1 MPLKRSLRFV
11 HFLAAT
17 MGTPLGSSGF
27 LTMILMAQVAGDG
40 TDLLLAMAL
49 STAIVTL
56 AAFAYGELVSI
67 FPTAAG
73 NRAFLRPLIGNR
85 LAITAAMVWVAI
97 LFGGAGA
104 EAYIFGNVLNYLF
117 PPIPTFVYVV
127 VGLGLIIVLNA
138 VGVEPTAKVQIV
150 LTTVV
155 AVSLVAVSVYA
166 LAFSDVGTISF
177 PSPNPS
183 AILQASATSVYLFL
197 GFGRVTT
204 LGEEAEDYK
213 RSLPR
218 SMPIGVLLLGVI
230 MALVALSFL
239 KVEPLSVLASTSVP
253 QVLLGRYLLGAGLA
267 AAVAVISL
275 GMSFTA
281 FNAGLLGTSRLVYAL
296 GRERILPA
304 RVGKV
309 SERYL
314 TPVVGLVGM
323 YVIVLGISAYVVASG
338 NYSTPL
344 LLAAAVDS
352 FIYGLVALSAF
363 KHLRKGGD
371 VPFRPPGGKVY
382 FPIIAIVLFVF
393 GALVFLTSALAVA
406 AVAAVVTVGTYAFVE
421 LRLRQTQSRSS
432 PAS

>member
-1 MPLKRSLRFV
+1 MSLKRSLRFV

-49 STAIVTL
+49 STIIVTL

-97 LFGGAGA
+97 LFGAAGA
-104 EAYIFGNVLNYLF
+104 EAFIFGNVLNYLEPAV
-117 PPIPTFVYVV
+117 PPFAYVV
-127 VGLGLIIVLNA
+127 LGLGLIIVLNA
-138 VGVEPTAKVQIV
+138 VGVEPTARVQIV

-155 AVSLVAVSVYA
+155 AVSVTAVSVYA
-166 LAFSDVGTISF
+166 LAFSGTGTLSF
-177 PSPNPS
+177 PAPNPGV
-183 AILQASATSVYLFL
+183 ILQASAISVYLFL

-213 RSLPR
+213 KSLPS
-218 SMPIGVLLLGVI
+218 SMPIGVFLLGVI

-239 KVEPLSVLASTSVP
+239 KVEPLAVLAGTTVP
-253 QVLLGRYLLGAGLA
+253 QVLLGKYLLGGGL
-267 AAVAVISL
+267 AVAVALVSL
-275 GMSFTA
+275 MMSFTA

-304 RVGKV
+304 RLGKV
-309 SERYL
+309 SGRYL
-314 TPVVGLVGM
+314 TPVTSLIAM
-323 YVIVLGISAYVVASG
+323 YFIVLAISAYVVESG

-352 FIYGLVALSAF
+352 FVYCLVVLSAF
-363 KHLRKGGD
+363 KQLRRGPRVD
-371 VPFRPPGGKVY
+371 IPFRPRGGKFY
-382 FPIIAIVLFVF
+382 FPVIAAVLAVF
-393 GALVFLTSALAVA
+393 GVLVFLTSSPVVAVVA
-406 AVAAVVTVGTYAFVE
+406 AVTVVAVYIYVD
-421 LRLRQTQSRSS
+421 LRLRWLGSHG
-432 PAS
+432 

>member
-49 STAIVTL
+49 STALVTL

-85 LAITAAMVWVAI
+85 LAITAAIVWVAI

-117 PPIPTFVYVV
+117 PAIPAFVYIM
-127 VGLGLIIVLNA
+127 VGLGLIIILNA
-138 VGVEPTAKVQIV
+138 VGVEPTARAQIV
-150 LTTVV
+150 LTTIV

-166 LAFSDVGTISF
+166 LAFSDVGSLTF
-177 PSPNPS
+177 PAPNPGV
-183 AILQASATSVYLFL
+183 IVQASAISVYLFL

-213 RSLPR
+213 KSLPS
-218 SMPIGVLLLGVI
+218 SMPIGVLFLGVI

-239 KVEPLSVLASTSVP
+239 KVEPLAVLAATSVP
-253 QVLLGRYLLGAGLA
+253 QVLLGRYLLGGGLA
-267 AAVAVISL
+267 AAVAVVSL
-275 GMSFTA
+275 LMSFTA

-304 RVGKV
+304 RLGKV
-309 SERYL
+309 SDRFL
-314 TPVVGLVGM
+314 TPVVSLVAM
-323 YVIVLGISAYVVASG
+323 YVIVLGISAYVVVSG

-352 FIYGLVALSAF
+352 FVYGLVALSAF
-363 KHLRKGGD
+363 KHLRKGAE
-371 VPFRPPGGKVY
+371 VPFRPHGGRVY
-382 FPIIAIVLFVF
+382 FPIIAAVLFVF
-393 GALVFLTSALAVA
+393 GALVFLTSAPAVA
-406 AVAAVVTVGTYAFVE
+406 VTAAVVAVLVYAFVE
-421 LRLRQTQSRSS
+421 LRLRRLR
-432 PAS
+432 AKG